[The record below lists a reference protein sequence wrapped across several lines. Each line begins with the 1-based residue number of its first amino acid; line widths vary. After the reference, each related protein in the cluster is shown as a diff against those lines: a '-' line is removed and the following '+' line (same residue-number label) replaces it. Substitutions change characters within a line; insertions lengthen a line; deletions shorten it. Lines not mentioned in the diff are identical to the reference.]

1 MENADIWGN
10 VMVEIC
16 VICKNAQQ
24 VCADCYRAK
33 LAILHFDFCEIWEM
47 VIIGEI
53 LNSVTV
59 GICEI

>member
-1 MENADIWGN
+1 MLIFGEILNS

-24 VCADCYRAK
+24 VCADCYQGNGTY
-33 LAILHFDFCEIWEM
+33 FYFWEVRKM
-47 VIIGEI
+47 VILGEI
-53 LNSVTV
+53 LNSVMV